1 MKLNDAINIAEEV
14 IKTDRVKTSYE
25 ERGKILKEVMP
36 KIKSGNFSVKL
47 RTDRVED
54 IEYIARL
61 INNKDLIKKIYFASG
76 LKYEGEEPDFD
87 DRMKAQNEIR
97 NGKYKKL
104 INDACKTKLVEI
116 LINSKVAPF
125 VDIVKNFKQI
135 VFKQAGSP
143 TYPYTKFNYIN
154 GSLELISCHDSKFS
168 FKKKSYND
176 SNSWK
181 FGDKKALNKVKQNIK
196 NTNEKFGE

>member
-61 INNKDLIKKIYFASG
+61 INNKDLSDYLNNFI
-76 LKYEGEEPDFD
+76 E
-87 DRMKAQNEIR
+87 
-97 NGKYKKL
+97 
-104 INDACKTKLVEI
+104 T
-116 LINSKVAPF
+116 
-125 VDIVKNFKQI
+125 DINFKI
-135 VFKQAGSP
+135 ASNLLL
-143 TYPYTKFNYIN
+143 TDI
-154 GSLELISCHDSKFS
+154 L
-168 FKKKSYND
+168 SYFRQKYN
-176 SNSWK
+176 N
-181 FGDKKALNKVKQNIK
+181 N
-196 NTNEKFGE
+196 